1 MTLRTIA
8 IVDDDEALRDSLAL
22 ILRFR
27 NYNVIE
33 FDSGE
38 AFLAKMPLPR
48 IDCVILDLRMKE
60 KDGLE
65 VLDACIARGFTPPI
79 IVVTAFGN
87 VSAATR
93 AMKSGAFDFLEKPV
107 HEEQM
112 FRVIEA
118 ALSQYDIVTA
128 EHAERR
134 EITDRLKGLT
144 NREQQVLA
152 SVLQGRHNREI
163 AAEFGLSVRTIEV
176 HKSHIM
182 EKMQVT
188 RIAEL
193 IKIFARPDITLP
205 EATTRPGARTGGV
218 VTA

>member
-1 MTLRTIA
+1 VARTIG

-27 NYNVIE
+27 NYDVIE
-33 FDSGE
+33 FESGE
-38 AFLAKMPLPR
+38 ALLEKDPLPR
-48 IDCVILDLRMKE
+48 MDCMILDLRMKE

-65 VLDACIARGFTPPI
+65 VLETCLSRGFTPPI
-79 IVVTAFGN
+79 VVVTAFGN

-93 AMKSGAFDFLEKPV
+93 ALKSGAFDFLEKPV

-112 FRVIEA
+112 LRVIED
-118 ALSQYDIVTA
+118 ALSQFDITTTRL
-128 EHAERR
+128 AERM
-134 EITDRLKGLT
+134 EVEQRLSSLT
-144 NREQQVLA
+144 NREHQVLE

-163 AAEFGLSVRTIEV
+163 AAQFGLSVRTIEV
-176 HKSHIM
+176 HKAHIM

-193 IKIFARPDITLP
+193 IKMFARFDMIVDGPVQTGLK
-205 EATTRPGARTGGV
+205 EGAE
-218 VTA
+218 